1 MGLENYNIV
10 DIEDALIAKLKTLGL
25 TSNLYPSGRP
35 AVVVNTGMTEFLVI
49 RASTDIDDRNA
60 YGTIMTVVEIYVK
73 DAGNLPSRARISSI
87 RNTIATVLP
96 YIEHS
101 LLHQSHRGFIQLVRH
116 KQQHMVMR
124 MKAIFLAVGNFKG

>member
-10 DIEDALIAKLKTLGL
+10 DIENALTAKLKTLNI
-25 TSNLYPSGRP
+25 TANLYPSVRP
-35 AVVVNTGMTEFLVI
+35 SVVPSTGMAEFLVI

-73 DAGNLPSRARISSI
+73 DAGNLPSRTRISSI

-96 YIEHS
+96 YSSDKFSYSYFTETPLS
-101 LLHQSHRGFIQLVRH
+101 QD
-116 KQQHMVMR
+116 
-124 MKAIFLAVGNFKG
+124 GNGYTFQMIKLITILKRF

>member
-96 YIEHS
+96 YVSTKYNYDYFTETP
-101 LLHQSHRGFIQLVRH
+101 
-116 KQQHMVMR
+116 MR
-124 MKAIFLAVGNFKG
+124 SDGNGYTFQIIKLFTLIK

>member
-60 YGTIMTVVEIYVK
+60 YGAIMTVVEIYVK

-96 YIEHS
+96 YISTKYNYDYFTETP
-101 LLHQSHRGFIQLVRH
+101 
-116 KQQHMVMR
+116 MR
-124 MKAIFLAVGNFKG
+124 SDGNGYTFQIIKLFTLIK

>member
-10 DIEDALIAKLKTLGL
+10 DIENALTAKLKTLNI
-25 TSNLYPSGRP
+25 TANLYPSTRP
-35 AVVVNTGMTEFLVI
+35 SVVPSTGMTEFLVI

-87 RNTIATVLP
+87 RNTIAAVLP
-96 YIEHS
+96 YSSDKFSYSYFTETKLS
-101 LLHQSHRGFIQLVRH
+101 QD
-116 KQQHMVMR
+116 
-124 MKAIFLAVGNFKG
+124 GNGYTFQMIKLITILKRF

>member
-10 DIEDALIAKLKTLGL
+10 DIENALTAKIKTLNI
-25 TSNLYPSGRP
+25 TANLYPSARP
-35 AVVVNTGMTEFLVI
+35 SVVPSTGMTEFLVI

-96 YIEHS
+96 YIS
-101 LLHQSHRGFIQLVRH
+101 TKYDYNYFTDTP
-116 KQQHMVMR
+116 MR
-124 MKAIFLAVGNFKG
+124 PDGNGYTFQIIKLFTLIK